1 MGLIVFTSAYVY
13 TVCIYFYTTCCIY
26 LFLCFCFFEKVME
39 GERYIIMGLLAFTH
53 ERLNI
58 YLIIRASRA
67 LTSYC
72 RLWYKV
78 YKEG

>member
-1 MGLIVFTSAYVY
+1 
-13 TVCIYFYTTCCIY
+13 
-26 LFLCFCFFEKVME
+26 ME